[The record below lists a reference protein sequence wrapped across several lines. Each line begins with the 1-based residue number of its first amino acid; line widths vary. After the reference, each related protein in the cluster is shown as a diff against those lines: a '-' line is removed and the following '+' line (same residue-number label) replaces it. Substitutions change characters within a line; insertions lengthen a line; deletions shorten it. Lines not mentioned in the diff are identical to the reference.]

1 MSRRK
6 IVLITAVALVA
17 IALSACGGG
26 ASGGTTSGSGT
37 PLNVTVTATEF
48 KYDPNTIN
56 AAPGQTINI
65 TLKNVGSVDHTFVF
79 APANFKMTV
88 SAGKSDT
95 KSFTAPTAPGTY
107 DFLCDIAGHKE
118 AGMTGKLIVK

>member
-1 MSRRK
+1 MSRRT
-6 IVLITAVALVA
+6 IVLLAMVALAA

-26 ASGGTTSGSGT
+26 AAPSSGST
-37 PLNVTVTATEF
+37 PLNITINATEF
-48 KYDPNTIN
+48 KYDPATIN

-65 TLKNVGSVDHTFVF
+65 TLKNTGSVDHTFVF

-95 KSFTAPTAPGTY
+95 KTFTAPAAAGSY
-107 DFLCDIAGHKE
+107 DFNCDVAGHKE